1 MTPAKILTPNA
12 THNRPPI
19 PAPSRQNQP
28 DDGKSERGDIRAWLY
43 LWFLAGTLLVIT
55 LLAGFIR
62 EGMFIDGIVYAA
74 IAKNLSLNQ
83 GNVWD
88 PFYSTTHFAHFYEHP
103 PLVFYLQSGL
113 FRLLGP
119 DSPAER
125 VYNALVALVQFALL
139 AFYWLT
145 QGPRMSSASATLPW
159 SSISWLLCLWLLIPL
174 NYLYTSNMLECTLT
188 LFTTLAG
195 LMLLVNTR
203 SISGTLITTACSACA
218 MMVAFLCNG
227 PCAFFPLAI
236 PCLKALILQKN
247 NHHQA
252 LAESVLLAGLLG
264 LAFVIFYALVPD
276 AWINT
281 THYLH
286 EQLAASLS
294 GDRGTRFTGFA
305 HMHIFVL
312 YMRAYWL
319 VAGITL
325 LVNLATKQPLPAMMT
340 RYGLLLLAVSLIA
353 SLPVGI
359 SPRQAFNY
367 IMPSAPFATLAAMI
381 WSYPATLRLMQRLS
395 SSRFLQTK
403 ALWLC
408 CSMFIISLI
417 GVSVQRM
424 YAKPNLMLRNILQ
437 LRHDL
442 PQHSVVSVDS
452 ELFYAWYTGA
462 YFARFSSISITP
474 EPGQRHYLGF
484 KNHPLPAAYRAI
496 TRTHDDYFQLGRL
509 RRTLQIPTNQLR

>member
-1 MTPAKILTPNA
+1 M
-12 THNRPPI
+12 
-19 PAPSRQNQP
+19 
-28 DDGKSERGDIRAWLY
+28 
-43 LWFLAGTLLVIT
+43 VIT

-74 IAKNLSLNQ
+74 IAKNLSLHQ

-125 VYNALVALVQFALL
+125 VYNALVALMQFALL

-145 QGPRMSSASATLPW
+145 QGPRMMSSGASLPW
-159 SSISWLLCLWLLIPL
+159 WSISWLLCLWLLIPL

-188 LFTTLAG
+188 LFTSLAG
-195 LMLLVNTR
+195 FVLLLNTTR
-203 SISGTLITTACSACA
+203 LSTTIITTACSAFA
-218 MMVAFLCNG
+218 MMLAFLCNG

-236 PCLKALILQKN
+236 PCLKAWIV
-247 NHHQA
+247 
-252 LAESVLLAGLLG
+252 AEKTNRHAFAQSVLLASLLG
-264 LAFVIFYALVPD
+264 FFFMIFYALVPD
-276 AWINT
+276 AWNNT
-281 THYLH
+281 RHYLH

-294 GDRGTRFTGFA
+294 GERGTRFRGVA
-305 HMHIFVL
+305 HLHVFML
-312 YMRAYWL
+312 YFRAYSPI
-319 VAGITL
+319 ACITL
-325 LVNLATKQPLPAMMT
+325 LVHLGAKQPLPQIIN
-340 RYGLLLLAVSLIA
+340 RYGLLLLAISLAA

-381 WSYPATLRLMQRLS
+381 WSYPAILRLMQRLS
-395 SSRFLQTK
+395 TSGLLQTK
-403 ALWLC
+403 VLWLC
-408 CSMFIISLI
+408 SSVFILSLV

-424 YAKPNLMLRNILQ
+424 YAKPNLMLRDVLQ
-437 LRHDL
+437 LRHHL
-442 PQHSVVSVDS
+442 PPHSVVSVDS
-452 ELFYAWYTGA
+452 DLFYDWYTGA

-474 EPGQRHYLGF
+474 EPGQSHYLGF
-484 KNHPLPAAYRAI
+484 KNHPLPHAYRAI
-496 TRTHDDYFQLGRL
+496 QRAHDDYFQLGRL
-509 RRTLQIPTNQLR
+509 SETLQIPTNQLR